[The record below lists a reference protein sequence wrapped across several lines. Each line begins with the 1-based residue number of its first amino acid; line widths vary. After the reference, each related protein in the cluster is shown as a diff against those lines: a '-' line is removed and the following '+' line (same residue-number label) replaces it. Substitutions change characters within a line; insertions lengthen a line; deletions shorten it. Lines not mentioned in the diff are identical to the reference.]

1 MYIPSFLFSFNE
13 GLVPAAFIMFYSSFN
28 CIKTRKIR
36 DLYYI
41 VSLYIFLIIFLSESI
56 IFRLRLILNLNS
68 NSFVL
73 DFRKEK
79 KREKKLSI
87 LYR

>member
-41 VSLYIFLIIFLSESI
+41 VSLYIFLIILLSESI
-56 IFRLRLILNLNS
+56 IFRLRINLNS

-73 DFRKEK
+73 DFKKEK

>member
-41 VSLYIFLIIFLSESI
+41 VSLYIFLIILLSESI
-56 IFRLRLILNLNS
+56 IFRLRINLNS

>member
-56 IFRLRLILNLNS
+56 IFRLRINLNS

-73 DFRKEK
+73 DFKKEK

>member
-41 VSLYIFLIIFLSESI
+41 VSLYIFLIILLSIIESI
-56 IFRLRLILNLNS
+56 IFRLRINLNS

-73 DFRKEK
+73 DFKKEK

>member
-56 IFRLRLILNLNS
+56 IFRLRINLNS